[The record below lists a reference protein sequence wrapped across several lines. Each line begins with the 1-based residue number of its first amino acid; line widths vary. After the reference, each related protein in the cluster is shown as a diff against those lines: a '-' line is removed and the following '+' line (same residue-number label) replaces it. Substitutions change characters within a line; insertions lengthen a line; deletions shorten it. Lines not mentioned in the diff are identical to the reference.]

1 MVLTILSTL
10 EVLSRY
16 KLWPVELTR
25 LTRMH
30 PEIRIARGRY
40 DADAIERILAKR
52 SKGVSSAEACKL
64 LGVNASQ
71 LSALVKQ
78 YPDLRYEHNR
88 YDPDVIARI
97 LHENKQTPRRTVTSD
112 EACMLLGGVTRQRL
126 HMFAKQ
132 NPNLVRSR
140 DCYDLEKL
148 LAFARARGRPIDE
161 RYVEYLRSTP
171 LPLRRRIHKT
181 DRQLYREKLAGLEVG
196 RGLKIALDHHERIST
211 VARLAKEVAGELG
224 YTVHVTPVINRVL
237 EENGSEPKI
246 VGHAVIVWREA

>member
-25 LTRMH
+25 LVREH
-30 PEIRIARGRY
+30 PEIRVERGRY
-40 DADAIERILAKR
+40 DAEALDRILEKR
-52 SKGVSSAEACKL
+52 RKAVSSAEARRR
-64 LGVNASQ
+64 LGVSHAQ
-71 LSALVKQ
+71 LSALSKQ
-78 YPDLRYEHNR
+78 YPGLRYSHNR
-88 YDPDVIARI
+88 YDADVIARI
-97 LHENKQTPRRTVTSD
+97 IRENTQMPRRVVTSD
-112 EACMLLGGVTRQRL
+112 EACILLGGITRQRL
-126 HMFAKQ
+126 YMFIQQHPELA
-132 NPNLVRSR
+132 RGR

-211 VARLAKEVAGELG
+211 VARLVKEVAGELG
-224 YTVHVTPVINRVL
+224 YTVHVTPVINRVPG
-237 EENGSEPKI
+237 ENGSEPKI